1 MTQHHLPYVSDNPF
15 RLLGLPSAT
24 PLKDMQYAARRISD
38 RLRRGQRHDVAMAR
52 QWGDEGLDQVAAIV
66 QKMADDPILRC
77 IYRLF
82 WPLDRECLTGLPKAD
97 EYDGRHPAQI
107 DFLNMF
113 FFTQSAPDA
122 TLLGLMP
129 RRWRAFREEAPS
141 RIRLR
146 RLLHQEEGCGPQA
159 ADDLLAEAW
168 RRAPDFIVAADLQ
181 WARTMWEA
189 ENAER
194 ACKQIAAVLRTW
206 DPPARTLDWFVDEAD
221 RLALSLKAD
230 SVPRL
235 ARLAEVL
242 SATVSESIK
251 SDWTESISDFE
262 KRRPRPVRLGS
273 GHDKFKHIL
282 ASVRLAMPQAQ
293 SIILFALVADQL
305 EAVAISSPHLP
316 KGVMSPLSAGHGL
329 MGKAMG
335 LGVALICPDTE
346 AEGVRNF
353 LPERGVLVVPLG
365 AMGCLYLGGD
375 EGTFGETDLLAGRAL
390 SPALRGALTV
400 DPRMRRPF
408 VALSLRD
415 EVVSALKMRCNL
427 EDFGAGETVLEEG
440 EELEYHLIVAGS
452 AEAVQH
458 GSSRD
463 LTAGAEF
470 GMEAL
475 LGEVLSSMTVRAR
488 EAVTVQTLRKQDFEI
503 LCRRYAELEPLFR
516 EGYAVTQR
524 PASVRLD

>member
-24 PLKDMQYAARRISD
+24 PIKDMQYAARRIND

-52 QWGDEGLDQVAAIV
+52 QWGDEALDQVAMVV
-66 QKMADDPILRC
+66 QKMAEDPILRC

-129 RRWRAFREEAPS
+129 RRWRAFREEASS

-168 RRAPDFIVAADLQ
+168 RRAPDYIVAADLQ

-194 ACKQIAAVLRTW
+194 ACKQIAAVLHTW
-206 DPPARTLDWFVDEAD
+206 DPPSRTLDWFVDEAD
-221 RLALSLKAD
+221 RLALSLKSD

-242 SATVSESIK
+242 SETVSESIRN
-251 SDWTESISDFE
+251 DWAEAIREFE
-262 KRRPRPVRLGS
+262 KRRPRPVRLRP
-273 GHDKFKHIL
+273 GHDKFTQLL
-282 ASVRLAMPQAQ
+282 ASIRLSLPQAH
-293 SIILFALVADQL
+293 SIVLFANVADQL
-305 EAVAISSPHLP
+305 EALAISSPHLP
-316 KGVMSPLSAGHGL
+316 KGVMSPLSGTHGL
-329 MGKAMG
+329 MGKALS
-335 LGVALICPDTE
+335 LGQPLVCADTE
-346 AEGVRNF
+346 QEGVRNF

-365 AMGCLYLGGD
+365 TVGCLYLGGN
-375 EGTFGETDLLAGRAL
+375 ENTFGESDLLAGRAL
-390 SPALRGALTV
+390 APALRAALTC

-408 VALSLRD
+408 GALTLSE
-415 EVVSALKMRCNL
+415 EVVAALKMRCEL
-427 EDFGAGETVLEEG
+427 EDFGEGETVLEEG

-452 AEAVQH
+452 AERSHH
-458 GSSRD
+458 GHTSELS
-463 LTAGAEF
+463 AGAEF

-475 LGEVLSSMTVRAR
+475 VDEVLSSTTVRAR
-488 EAVTVQTLRKQDFEI
+488 EPVTVQTLRKADFEI
-503 LCRRYAELEPLFR
+503 LCRRYPELEPAFR
-516 EGYAVTQR
+516 DGYAPQR
-524 PASVRLD
+524 PAAVRLD